1 MGGFFGSV
9 IGSDDIRRM
18 VMALAV
24 RTGWGL
30 AELLDL
36 TLEDL
41 AAWVETAQE
50 FDPKL

>member
-1 MGGFFGSV
+1 M
-9 IGSDDIRRM
+9 IGPADIRRM

-24 RTGWGL
+24 RTGWSL

-36 TLEDL
+36 DLEDL
-41 AAWVETAQE
+41 AAWVETAVE